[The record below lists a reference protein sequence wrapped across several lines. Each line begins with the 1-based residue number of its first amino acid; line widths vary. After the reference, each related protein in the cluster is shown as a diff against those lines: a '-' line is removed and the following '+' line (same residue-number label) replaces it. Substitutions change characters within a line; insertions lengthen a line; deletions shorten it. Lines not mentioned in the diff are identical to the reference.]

1 MATGTNSHAFRSSE
15 RLPVVI
21 LARCRTRSGFA
32 DQLVIRDISR
42 EGCRVE
48 SLAITVH
55 AGDPVVVTP
64 SMLEGLC
71 GTVRWVEGNSAGI
84 EFATPLYGPVVEHLY
99 REFRTFLPEQPA
111 EGSRALRIAA

>member
-1 MATGTNSHAFRSSE
+1 MAQGKPVFRRE
-15 RLPVVI
+15 DRLAVTIP
-21 LARCRTRSGFA
+21 ARCRTRSGFA
-32 DQLVIRDISR
+32 DRLVIRDISR
-42 EGCRVE
+42 LGCRVE
-48 SLAITVH
+48 SLAITLR

-99 REFRTFLPEQPA
+99 REFRTFLPERRRNALPA
-111 EGSRALRIAA
+111 ARLAA